1 VNFSLAG
8 LGRGNLSLTA
18 RLVLGSG
25 LALAGCGVAL
35 LYSIL
40 RGEIADQRAT
50 LSVQLREEMS
60 FALPAMSGPAVVGDY
75 SVIEQMVKARARQ
88 PTIARFAWT
97 DNSGHPVAALGPAMA
112 IEAPDW
118 FVERL
123 GLPTL
128 EDSKP
133 VVVGGEKYGT
143 VSLRL
148 NPAVSVNRLW
158 RGFWEK
164 LGILF
169 LGTALSLGVTLV
181 VLRSG
186 VRPLRAL
193 AASARRFGQG
203 EYGVRISLEG
213 PPETA
218 QCIQAFNS
226 MAENIESLLASLH
239 RSEEKNRLLAL
250 QVEQSSDAI
259 FSHDQRGIVTSWNRG
274 ATRLYGY
281 SAAEAIGRP
290 LRALDLWDGNGG
302 ETAGAAG
309 QRALPAS
316 FETCAK
322 TKTGQLV
329 EVSVVATPFRDEAG
343 RPMGELTIVRDISAL
358 KQKEAAAEAANRA
371 KSEFLATMS
380 HEIRTPMNG
389 VIGMTALLLDT
400 DLTPEQRDYA
410 ETVHRS
416 GEALLA
422 IINDILDFSKIEA
435 GRLELEPVPF
445 ALRETLAETI
455 KTLASLA
462 HAKSLELA
470 YEIRPDVPD
479 DLVGDTGRIG
489 QILVNLVGNAIKFTE
504 RGEVAVRVNAE
515 AVTAATVTLR
525 VSVQDTGIGIA
536 PEKSRLIFDAFAQA
550 DASTTRRFG
559 GTGLGLAICRRLVE
573 RMGGRIWLDSELG
586 RGSTFHFTLILERA
600 QVPVP
605 RRVAA
610 PSRSLQGL
618 PVLAADDNATN
629 RRLLEATLSAWGVA
643 ATIVEDGRA
652 ALVALER
659 ARAEGRTFHLVLL
672 DARMP
677 DLDGFAVAERI
688 RREPALAG
696 VTVMLLTSDVIS
708 GDLAR
713 CRTLGVARYLVKP
726 FTPSELLNAVLLAL
740 GQSVETT
747 APPTPP
753 REAAA
758 KRLHVL
764 VAEDNA
770 VNQRVIVRLL
780 EKMGHIPVVAYNG
793 QEAVEAYE
801 SRPFD
806 AVLMDVQMPVMDGLT
821 ATQTIRESEARH
833 PGRRRVPIMALTA
846 YAMRGDR
853 ERCLAAGMDEYL
865 TKPVKPEELWAA
877 LNRLVEASASD
888 PHPAARRDGAATR
901 SQDAAARR
909 EKGPARRADAP
920 GRSADAPGRSVNGP
934 TRSQDAPVVMGDAAP
949 EAGFDFS
956 AALNYVGGDRAL
968 LDELLTIF
976 VEDAPLRVEAIRRAI
991 AVGAAA
997 ELTREA
1003 HTIKGALK
1011 VIGATAA
1018 AGLAQGL
1025 EALGRDG
1032 NMGEADKLAR
1042 ALEREMDRLMQSLL
1056 ASRRG

>member
-1 VNFSLAG
+1 MRFTPAALV
-8 LGRGNLSLTA
+8 RGNVSLTA

-25 LALAGCGVAL
+25 LALMGCGAAL

-40 RGEIADQRAT
+40 RGEVIDQRTT
-50 LSVQLREEMS
+50 LSEQLREEMS

-75 SVIEQMVKARARQ
+75 AVIEQMVKARARQ

-97 DNSGHPVAALGPAMA
+97 DNSGHPVAALGPQ
-112 IEAPDW
+112 IRVEAPAW
-118 FVERL
+118 FIQRL
-123 GLPTL
+123 HLPPL
-128 EDSKP
+128 EDSQP
-133 VVVGGEKYGT
+133 VRVGGEKYGM
-143 VSLRL
+143 VSLQL
-148 NPAVSVNRLW
+148 NPALSVNKLW

-181 VLRSG
+181 LLRSG
-186 VRPLRAL
+186 VQPLRTL

-203 EYGVRISLEG
+203 DYAVRILAEG

-259 FSHDQRGIVTSWNRG
+259 FSHDQGGVVTSWNRG
-274 ATRLYGY
+274 ATRLYGHT
-281 SAAEAIGRP
+281 AAEAIGRP
-290 LRALDLWDGNGG
+290 RRDLDLWDTRD
-302 ETAGAAG
+302 ERVEAVT
-309 QRALPAS
+309 PAS
-316 FETCAK
+316 YETCAK

-400 DLTPEQRDYA
+400 PLTREQRDYA

-445 ALRETLAETI
+445 ALRETLGETI

-470 YEIRPDVPD
+470 YEIRPGVPD
-479 DLVGDTGRIG
+479 DLVGDIGRLG

-504 RGEVAVRVNAE
+504 RGEVAVRVDTE
-515 AVTAATVTLR
+515 SVTADRVTLR
-525 VSVQDTGIGIA
+525 VAVQDTGIGIA
-536 PEKSRLIFDAFAQA
+536 ADKSRLIFDAFAQA

-573 RMGGRIWLDSELG
+573 RMGGRIWLDSEPG
-586 RGSTFHFTLILERA
+586 RGSTFHFTLALDRA
-600 QVPVP
+600 RVPVP

-610 PSRSLQGL
+610 SSHSLQGL

-629 RRLLEATLSAWGVA
+629 RRLLEATLAAWGVA
-643 ATIVEDGRA
+643 PTIVEDGRA
-652 ALVALER
+652 AMVELER
-659 ARAEGRTFHLVLL
+659 ARAAGRTFNLVLL

-688 RREPALAG
+688 RQQPALAG
-696 VTVMLLTSDVIS
+696 VTVMLLTSDVMS

-713 CRTLGVARYLVKP
+713 CRELGVARHLVKP

-740 GQSVETT
+740 GQSVEPTT
-747 APPTPP
+747 PLARAS
-753 REAAA
+753 REASIN

-780 EKMGHIPVVAYNG
+780 EKMGHIPILAYNG
-793 QEAVEAYE
+793 REAIEAYE

-806 AVLMDVQMPVMDGLT
+806 VVLMDVQMPEMDGLA
-821 ATQTIRESEARH
+821 ATQAIRQSEARN
-833 PGRRRVPIMALTA
+833 PGRRRLPIMALTA

-865 TKPVKPEELWAA
+865 TKPVKPEELAAA
-877 LNRLVEASASD
+877 LNRLVQTGHEADPVDHAAAAGLSSAAEARDRAPVGSEGA
-888 PHPAARRDGAATR
+888 PAAG
-901 SQDAAARR
+901 
-909 EKGPARRADAP
+909 
-920 GRSADAPGRSVNGP
+920 
-934 TRSQDAPVVMGDAAP
+934 APVPVVSSDASP

-956 AALNYVGGDRAL
+956 AALNYVGGDREL
-968 LDELLTIF
+968 LDELLGIF
-976 VEDAPLRVEAIRRAI
+976 VEDAPIRMKALRHAIGNAEAT
-991 AVGAAA
+991 

-1011 VIGATAA
+1011 VIGATTA

-1032 NMGEADKLAR
+1032 NMGEADKLAV
-1042 ALEREMDRLMQSLL
+1042 ALEREMDRLMQSLM
-1056 ASRRG
+1056 ASKRG

>member
-1 VNFSLAG
+1 VRFSLAG
-8 LGRGNLSLTA
+8 LGGSNLSLTV
-18 RLVLGSG
+18 RLVGATG
-25 LALAGCGVAL
+25 LALLGCGAAL

-40 RGEIADQRAT
+40 RGEIADQRT
-50 LSVQLREEMS
+50 NLSGQLREEMI

-97 DNSGHPVAALGPAMA
+97 DNAGHPVAALGPQ
-112 IEAPDW
+112 IRSDAPSW
-118 FVERL
+118 FVARL
-123 GLPTL
+123 HLPAL
-128 EDSKP
+128 EDSEA
-133 VVVGGEKYGT
+133 VVVGGETYGT

-148 NPAVSVNRLW
+148 NPALSVNKLW

-164 LGILF
+164 LGILL
-169 LGTALSLGVTLV
+169 LGTGLSLGVTLI

-186 VRPLRAL
+186 VQPLRTL

-203 EYGVRISLEG
+203 DYAVRILAEG

-226 MAENIESLLASLH
+226 MAGNIESLLASLR

-259 FSHDQRGIVTSWNRG
+259 FSHDQNGVVTSWNRG

-281 SAAEAIGRP
+281 NGADAIGRT
-290 LRALDLWDGNGG
+290 LRELDLWGG
-302 ETAGAAG
+302 RGAHVDAAGAIA
-309 QRALPAS
+309 QRAAPAS

-322 TKTGQLV
+322 TRGGQLV
-329 EVSVVATPFRDEAG
+329 EVSVAATPFRDEAG

-389 VIGMTALLLDT
+389 VIGMTSLLLDT
-400 DLTPEQRDYA
+400 QLTREQRDYA

-445 ALRETLAETI
+445 ALRETLAETV

-470 YEIRPDVPD
+470 YEIRPSVPD
-479 DLVGDTGRIG
+479 DVVGDVGRIG

-504 RGEVAVRVNAE
+504 QGEVAVRVDAD
-515 AVTAATVTLR
+515 AVTASTVTLR
-525 VSVQDTGIGIA
+525 VSVQDTGIGIE
-536 PEKSRLIFDAFAQA
+536 PDKSQLIFDAFAQA

-573 RMGGRIWLDSELG
+573 RMGGRIWLDSEPG
-586 RGSTFHFTLILERA
+586 RGSTFHFTLLLERA
-600 QVPVP
+600 RVPVP
-605 RRVAA
+605 KRVAA
-610 PSRSLQGL
+610 PPDALQGL

-629 RRLLEATLSAWGVA
+629 RRLLEAMLTAWGVA
-643 ATIVEDGRA
+643 PTIVEDGRS
-652 ALVALER
+652 ALAELGR
-659 ARAEGRTFHLVLL
+659 ARAAGRTFKLVLL

-688 RREPALAG
+688 RQEPALAG
-696 VTVMLLTSDVIS
+696 VTVMLLTSDVMS

-713 CRTLGVARYLVKP
+713 CRTLGVARHLVKP

-740 GQSVETT
+740 GQSIET
-747 APPTPP
+747 ASPFIPAEPD
-753 REAAA
+753 ASA

-780 EKMGHIPVVAYNG
+780 EKMGHIPVIAYNG
-793 QEAVEAYE
+793 QEAVETYE

-806 AVLMDVQMPVMDGLT
+806 VALMDVQMPVMDGLA
-821 ATQTIRESEARH
+821 ATKAIRESEARH
-833 PGRRRVPIMALTA
+833 PGRRRLPIMALTA
-846 YAMRGDR
+846 FAMRGDR
-853 ERCLAAGMDEYL
+853 ERCLAAGMDDYL
-865 TKPVKPEELWAA
+865 TKPVKPGELSAA
-877 LNRLVEASASD
+877 LDRLLDNGRAGNSGAVWDPSRGATAPGQSASV
-888 PHPAARRDGAATR
+888 RSAAT
-901 SQDAAARR
+901 
-909 EKGPARRADAP
+909 PARHE
-920 GRSADAPGRSVNGP
+920 
-934 TRSQDAPVVMGDAAP
+934 DAPVRREDAPVRQGEAAP
-949 EAGFDFS
+949 EAGFDFT
-956 AALNYVGGDRAL
+956 AALHYVGGDRML
-968 LDELLTIF
+968 LDELLGIF
-976 VEDAPLRVEAIRRAI
+976 VEDAPVRMEAIRKAI
-991 AVGAAA
+991 AGGEVP
-997 ELTREA
+997 ELAREA
-1003 HTIKGALK
+1003 HTLKGALK
-1011 VIGATAA
+1011 VIGATTA

-1025 EALGRDG
+1025 EALARDG
-1032 NMGEADKLAR
+1032 NMSEADKLSTAF
-1042 ALEREMDRLMQSLL
+1042 EREMDRLMQSLV
-1056 ASRRG
+1056 ASKRG